1 MGEDNEGQLYNYNT
15 SHGTHIY
22 AAHAVIMTLTFY
34 FYLLMFCT
42 MAVVKMFINRRVNNL
57 L

>member
-1 MGEDNEGQLYNYNT
+1 MGEHNEGQLYNYNT
-15 SHGTHIY
+15 SHGTRIY

-42 MAVVKMFINRRVNNL
+42 MAIVKMFINRRVNNL

>member
-22 AAHAVIMTLTFY
+22 ATHAVIMTLTFY